1 MENKVNQ
8 NLIIRTELFFIAL
21 LSCKGIAAGRPDLL
35 NLGKEIEGSSSLIDE
50 IRSPAIHFC
59 ITS

>member
-1 MENKVNQ
+1 MENNVSQ
-8 NLIIRTELFFIAL
+8 NLIIRIDLFIIAR
-21 LSCKGIAAGRPDLL
+21 LSCKGIATGRPDLL